1 MNTKPLLIAG
11 AVTAVILAGYAM
23 TMPQNAN
30 QSVPDASVIV
40 EEPAPAPVETAPDM
54 TATEMTAPA
63 ATEEST
69 EPMQETAAMVVDAE
83 GETTAFQS
91 PIVTYA
97 TQEECQSATARE
109 CHEIKCEGLGEGQ
122 TAAEV
127 CGPEFVEGWQAIVPT
142 PDNTA
147 IPEIVAPPMD
157 MEITPEPTAE
167 PTTTPTP

>member
-23 TMPQNAN
+23 TMPQSAN
-30 QSVPDASVIV
+30 QSVPDAPAPVIA
-40 EEPAPAPVETAPDM
+40 EEPAPVETTPDM

-63 ATEEST
+63 TTEEST
-69 EPMQETAAMVVDAE
+69 EPMQETATMAVDAE

-91 PIVTYA
+91 PIMTYT

-122 TAAEV
+122 TVADV
-127 CGPEFVEGWQAIVPT
+127 CGPEFAEGWQAIVPT
-142 PDNTA
+142 PNNTA
-147 IPEIVAPPMD
+147 IPEIVAPPME
-157 MEITPEPTAE
+157 MEITPEPTPE
-167 PTTTPTP
+167 PTATP